1 MTRVD
6 GMTACNRL
14 REGPLKQDLREECLR
29 MDVSA
34 VAEQH
39 DAGEREEWNKK
50 AAHER
55 FDDRIYRRLRIRRWS
70 LSSGRA
76 SRRPGGIRPE

>member
-1 MTRVD
+1 
-6 GMTACNRL
+6 MTARNRL

-39 DAGEREEWNKK
+39 ETGEREEWDKK
-50 AAHER
+50 AAHECL
-55 FDDRIYRRLRIRRWS
+55 DDRVYRR
-70 LSSGRA
+70 
-76 SRRPGGIRPE
+76 